1 MILRPTILLGM
12 LMPVLCEAVEPTA
25 EQADFFETRIRP
37 SLAEHCYRCHSEDAE
52 RLKGGLKLDSLAGL
66 LRGGD
71 LGPALDLDKPEASL
85 LLEAIGWKTRDLQM
99 PPKAPLSERVRMDFE
114 KWVGMGAPWPGSPEP
129 AKNMTAE
136 GGYDYAAARN
146 HWAFRPVRK
155 PDVPA
160 EGKGREIDW
169 FVRRELAKHN
179 LSSSAEAPKHTLIRR
194 AYLTMIG
201 LPPTPEESAE
211 FVDGRVSWEEVV
223 ERLLNSPHYGALWG
237 RHWLDVARF
246 ADGYGGFLD
255 GGKFDQA
262 WRYRDWVMTAL
273 NEDMPYDR
281 FLKLQLAGDV
291 LEPDEH
297 ALATGFLALGPQ
309 YRGDGGDALSNA
321 IAKSETLDDRVDTVG
336 RGLLG
341 LTMAC
346 ARCHDHKFDPI
357 PTMDYYSI
365 AGIFQNTG
373 VGDHP
378 LVPQAEIDA
387 WNAAI
392 KAIGE
397 YRKETDER
405 LRKLGDELVDREL
418 DRLPEY
424 ALTALA
430 YAKLEP
436 KPRNLRDWAREQ
448 GLVGTIFQYAQPF
461 FAGPKNSSKLPQADA
476 WFQKRT
482 AESLADLK
490 RFLIEN
496 PEDGKRKEFTNRIFR
511 HDRNQVLEDLPA
523 EVAEAIKARREEYKK
538 MEAGKPEKYP
548 FAHALREAGRGNMK
562 VAIRGNL
569 LKPGKEAPRRFLRI
583 LDEEQAPFTDGS
595 GRRELAAAV
604 ADPANPLTA
613 RVFVN
618 RVWGWHFGHGL
629 VRTPSNFGLL
639 GEAPSHPQLLD
650 WLAASFVENGWSL
663 KNLHRTIL
671 KSETW
676 RQSSQF
682 AEAGFKVDGDNR
694 LLWRMNPRKLTA
706 EVWRDSAL
714 FASGELDPTLGGK
727 PFADPAADLR
737 RTIHSRASRNG
748 DQFKTDLFLRLF
760 DFPVPRASV
769 AKRNPTIT
777 PQQSLFLLNNDFVGN
792 RAEALAARIK
802 DRKEPVRFLYQVL
815 FSREPEPAE
824 LEVGLQFLSGGDP
837 AKTRRYAHALLASNE
852 FMFLE

>member
-1 MILRPTILLGM
+1 MNPRLAILFGTLISVP
-12 LMPVLCEAVEPTA
+12 CEAAQPTA
-25 EQADFFETRIRP
+25 EQVDFFETRIRP
-37 SLAEHCYRCHSEDAE
+37 VLVEHCHRCHSEDAE
-52 RLKGGLKLDSLAGL
+52 RLKAGLKLDSLAGL

-99 PPKAPLSERVRMDFE
+99 PPKAPLPERVRMDFE
-114 KWVGMGAPWPGSPEP
+114 NWVEMGAPWPGSPEP
-129 AKNMTAE
+129 VGEVAGE
-136 GGYDYAAARN
+136 SGYDFAAARK
-146 HWAFRPVRK
+146 HWAFQSVCK

-160 EGKGREIDW
+160 KAKGSEIDW
-169 FVRRELAKHN
+169 FVRRKLTNHK
-179 LSSSAEAPKHTLIRR
+179 LSASAEAPKHTLIRR

-211 FVDGRVSWEEVV
+211 FVEGRVSWYEVV
-223 ERLLNSPHYGALWG
+223 ERLLASPHYGALWG

-281 FLKLQLAGDV
+281 FLKLQLAGDL
-291 LEPDEH
+291 LEPEEH

-357 PTMDYYSI
+357 PTIDYYSI
-365 AGIFQNTG
+365 AGIFQNTR

-378 LVPQAEIDA
+378 LVPQQEIDD

-392 KAIGE
+392 KAIGD

-424 ALTALA
+424 ALAALA

-436 KPRNLRDWAREQ
+436 KPQKLRDWAREQ

-461 FAGPKNSSKLPQADA
+461 FAGPENSSKLAQADT
-476 WFQKRT
+476 WFRERT
-482 AESLADLK
+482 AESLTDLK
-490 RFLIEN
+490 QFLIEN

-511 HDRNQVLEDLPA
+511 HDRNQVLEDLPT
-523 EVAEAIKARREEYKK
+523 EVGEAIKVRREEYKK
-538 MEAGKPEKYP
+538 MEVGKPEKYP

-569 LKPGKEAPRRFLRI
+569 LKPGEEAPRRFLRI
-583 LDEEQAPFTDGS
+583 LEEEQPPFTDGS

-604 ADPANPLTA
+604 TDPANPLTA

-650 WLAASFVENGWSL
+650 WLAASFVEDGWSL
-663 KNLHRTIL
+663 KALHRRIL
-671 KSETW
+671 NSATW

-682 AEAGFKVDGDNR
+682 DEASFNADGDNR
-694 LLWRMNPRKLTA
+694 LLWRMNPQKLTA
-706 EVWRDSAL
+706 EVWRDSSL
-714 FASGELDPTLGGK
+714 FVSGELDPELGGK
-727 PFADPAADLR
+727 PFDNPDTDLR
-737 RTIHSRASRNG
+737 RTIHARASRNG
-748 DQFKTDLFLRLF
+748 DQFGTDRFLRLF
-760 DFPVPRASV
+760 DFPVPRSSV
-769 AKRNPTIT
+769 ARRTPTIT
-777 PQQSLFLLNNDFVGN
+777 PQQSLFLLNNAFVEK
-792 RAEALAARIK
+792 RAEALAARMK
-802 DRKEPVRFLYQVL
+802 EREEPVHFLYRVL
-815 FSREPEPAE
+815 FSRKPEPAE
-824 LEVGLQFLSGGDP
+824 LKVGLKFLSGADP
-837 AKTRRYAHALLASNE
+837 AKNRRYAQALLASNE
-852 FMFLE
+852 FMFME